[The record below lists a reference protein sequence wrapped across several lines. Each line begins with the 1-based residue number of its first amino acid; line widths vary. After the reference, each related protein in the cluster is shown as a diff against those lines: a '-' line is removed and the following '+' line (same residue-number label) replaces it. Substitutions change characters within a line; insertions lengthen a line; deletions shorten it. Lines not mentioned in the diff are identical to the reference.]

1 MMFSK
6 STNVMDSN
14 ETEVRA
20 ILEALH
26 RFVGINQSK
35 LIVESNSSNAIAWV
49 SVSLGGPS
57 TFQFILNEIKAL
69 SSAIQV
75 EFIHISMAN
84 ILARQGMD
92 RSFPF
97 VVYHL

>member
-26 RFVGINQSK
+26 RFVGINPSK

-49 SVSLGGPS
+49 RCL
-57 TFQFILNEIKAL
+57 
-69 SSAIQV
+69 
-75 EFIHISMAN
+75 
-84 ILARQGMD
+84 
-92 RSFPF
+92 
-97 VVYHL
+97 